1 MSFPVMSFAT
11 GSLGTPGANPSLA
24 IRPTLTKAKSDLM
37 LELFSACTRNVTRAF
52 PDPGTYPNTRWTARS
67 EPFKQM
73 IVDLW
78 NKHIK
83 RLVADHESLNGIIL
97 EGSDVMRFERT
108 NCSSLSQMAE
118 QVRVWHT
125 HFM

>member
-1 MSFPVMSFAT
+1 MPVMSHAC
-11 GSLGTPGANPSLA
+11 GSLGTPGPNPSLA
-24 IRPTLTKAKSDLM
+24 SRPKVTKAKSDL
-37 LELFSACTRNVTRAF
+37 LFELFSACTRNVTRAF
-52 PDPGTYPNTRWTARS
+52 PDPGTFPNTRWTAR
-67 EPFKQM
+67 PDAFKQM

-83 RLVADHESLNGIIL
+83 TLVADHQSLDGIIL
-97 EGSDVMRFERT
+97 EGTDVMRFEKT